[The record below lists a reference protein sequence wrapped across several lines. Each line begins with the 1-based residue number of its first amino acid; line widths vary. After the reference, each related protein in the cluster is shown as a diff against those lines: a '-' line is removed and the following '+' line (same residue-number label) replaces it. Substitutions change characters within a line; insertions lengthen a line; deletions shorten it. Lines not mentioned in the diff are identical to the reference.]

1 MPNKD
6 DGSISDKEKD
16 QNKKEAE
23 KRSKESADYA
33 KKMWHEI
40 EKKARS
46 KGQREGLKEEVK
58 EDGQE
63 RKKKRRHRKRKG
75 PRLEASPGTA
85 STVSSAP
92 KQEFKP
98 KETFKVFTEE
108 PPKPTVLPQPP
119 APKALQPKPP
129 EPKVPEPKPVPKP
142 PEPKPEKLPSAPP
155 VMPVNPF
162 AETILPPKQ
171 YEDRYSEKKKEEEL
185 EPADEGDE
193 IIPESPF
200 NQKPEKKNVPIN
212 PFAPVVEQKP
222 VEKKVAKDQYDAN
235 INAQAHEKKSVRD
248 TGETREVQS
257 PDVSGMPTAIS
268 ADDERTEK
276 AEVKSEEQ
284 VIEVETKERK
294 EKDYEDVI
302 PGNVETIES
311 EKNVEQP
318 QEFKEEF
325 WDILEHAGITK
336 KRLVFIAIA
345 IVVLILGFLFFSFDL
360 FGGEEDDSSTDV
372 EVVREPDSVNL
383 IREGDAYDIIASYI
397 FGLEYTPI
405 EALPIGFYGDI
416 SGIQAAFIFGQ
427 TADLNRQQFVEYV
440 ALFRQLENIYA
451 VNLYD
456 LVNLAVDRRATL
468 DQHLLEMKGL
478 IDQAKTVLVAIDQR
492 LTSIDAEYELVTT
505 QRDLYEHEFFNSL
518 NALSGENANE
528 FLDLFVANSQKSI
541 ALKAEFN
548 AIANIQQMFLNGL
561 ALLEPRYADIQ
572 ANKEA
577 LIKGVKV
584 FDVPSSDIDAII
596 PLQ

>member
-16 QNKKEAE
+16 QNKKEAA
-23 KRSKESADYA
+23 KSSKESADYA

-58 EDGQE
+58 DGNQE
-63 RKKKRRHRKRKG
+63 RRKKRRRRRKKG

-108 PPKPTVLPQPP
+108 PPGATILPE
-119 APKALQPKPP
+119 PP
-129 EPKVPEPKPVPKP
+129 EPKSESKPMPKP

-155 VMPVNPF
+155 VTPVNPF
-162 AETILPPKQ
+162 TETVLPPKQ
-171 YEDRYSEKKKEEEL
+171 YEDRYFGEKKEDL

-193 IIPESPF
+193 IIPE
-200 NQKPEKKNVPIN
+200 EKNVPIN
-212 PFAPVVEQKP
+212 PFAPVV
-222 VEKKVAKDQYDAN
+222 DQYDAN
-235 INAQAHEKKSVRD
+235 INAQAHEKKSVKD

-257 PDVSGMPTAIS
+257 PEVAGMPTAIS
-268 ADDERTEK
+268 ADDEK
-276 AEVKSEEQ
+276 AEKEEVRSEEQ
-284 VIEVETKERK
+284 VIEVETKERE

-311 EKNVEQP
+311 EKIDEQP

-336 KRLVFIAIA
+336 KRLVFILGA
-345 IVVLILGFLFFSFDL
+345 IVVVILGFLFFSFDW
-360 FGGEEDDSSTDV
+360 FGGDEDDSTSDV
-372 EVVREPDSVNL
+372 EVVREPDSKNL
-383 IREGDAYDIIASYI
+383 TREKDAYDIIASYI

-416 SGIQAAFIFGQ
+416 SGLQAAFIFGQ

-440 ALFRQLENIYA
+440 ALLRRLENIYQ

-456 LVNLAVDRRATL
+456 LVNLAVDRRAAL
-468 DQHLLEMKGL
+468 EEHLTEMKGL
-478 IDQAKTVLVAIDQR
+478 IDQAKTVLTAIDQR
-492 LTSIDAEYELVTT
+492 LVGIDAEYELVTT
-505 QRDLYEHEFFNSL
+505 QRDLYEQEFFNSL
-518 NALSGENANE
+518 NALSGENANQ
-528 FLDLFVANSQKSI
+528 FLDLFIANSQKSI

-548 AIANIQQMFLNGL
+548 SIVNIQQMLLNDL